1 MTLMDGVQILI
12 LLLLIALL
20 TKPLYARWLPAR
32 WLPARWRG
40 MMHRLLPP
48 RSLKYEGTW
57 RRQSTKTDKEK

>member
-20 TKPLYARWLPAR
+20 TKPLYTR

-40 MMHRLLPP
+40 LTQRLLLP
-48 RSLKYEGTW
+48 RSLKYEGAW
-57 RRQSTKTDKEK
+57 QRRSTKTDKEK

>member
-20 TKPLYARWLPAR
+20 TKPLYAR

>member
-12 LLLLIALL
+12 LLVLIALL
-20 TKPLYARWLPAR
+20 TKPLYTR

-40 MMHRLLPP
+40 VTQRLLPP

-57 RRQSTKTDKEK
+57 QRRSTKTDKDK

>member
-12 LLLLIALL
+12 LLVLIALL
-20 TKPLYARWLPAR
+20 AKPLYTR

-40 MMHRLLPP
+40 MTQRLLPP

-57 RRQSTKTDKEK
+57 QRQSTKTDKDK

>member
-20 TKPLYARWLPAR
+20 TKPLYTR

-40 MMHRLLPP
+40 LTQRLLPP
-48 RSLKYEGTW
+48 RSLKYEGAW
-57 RRQSTKTDKEK
+57 QRRSTKTDKEK